1 MTIEY
6 VPRSG
11 PAGGASWHTA
21 TGSAYVPAP
30 LHTEASGGLGAVCVP
45 VVPRR
50 VRAPMFPRWIL
61 VVIFFNGY
69 QFLRW
74 GDHVRMAP
82 SGPRF
87 PTFLVALLIVLPV
100 ALFVVYRALRL
111 RRFTAR
117 DHLEVVLS
125 SAGIHTGGLVVPW
138 SEVEGVVRFGF
149 AFGPGRGGPGHR
161 SFVAVRVT
169 DFVAVRGMS
178 PVRAGLANLTRRHL
192 LVLCEAREVHDPT
205 AFADALD
212 ELVANPVAREL
223 LSGAEGVRLL
233 TTGPSWRV
241 SPR

>member
-11 PAGGASWHTA
+11 PTGGAWRTA
-21 TGSAYVPAP
+21 SGSAYVPAP

-45 VVPRR
+45 VVMRR
-50 VRAPMFPRWIL
+50 VRLLPIHWWIVL
-61 VVIFFNGY
+61 VVLVRGG
-69 QFLRW
+69 QLMLW
-74 GDHVRMAP
+74 GGRASSVVAAVV
-82 SGPRF
+82 SVVVLLL
-87 PTFLVALLIVLPV
+87 TLVV
-100 ALFVVYRALRL
+100 AYRALRL

-125 SAGIHTGGLVVPW
+125 SVGIHTGGLVVPW
-138 SEVEGVVRFGF
+138 SQIEGVVRFGF

-178 PVRAGLANLTRRHL
+178 PARAGLANLTRRHL

-205 AFADALD
+205 ALANALE

-223 LSGAEGVRLL
+223 LSGAEGARLVAS
-233 TTGPSWRV
+233 GPSWRV
-241 SPR
+241 SAR

>member
-11 PAGGASWHTA
+11 PAGGASWRTA
-21 TGSAYVPAP
+21 SGSAYVPAP
-30 LHTEASGGLGAVCVP
+30 LHTEANGGLGAVCVP

-50 VRAPMFPRWIL
+50 VQVSVFHWWIL
-61 VVIFFNGY
+61 MVVLVNGY
-69 QFLRW
+69 QLTRW
-74 GDHVRMAP
+74 GRP
-82 SGPRF
+82 SSVTIFIGVPVAAVMVVL
-87 PTFLVALLIVLPV
+87 LVA
-100 ALFVVYRALRL
+100 YRALRL
-111 RRFTAR
+111 HRFTAR
-117 DHLEVVLS
+117 EHLEVVLS
-125 SAGIHTGGLVVPW
+125 SAGIHTGGLMVPW

-149 AFGPGRGGPGHR
+149 AFGPGRGGPGNR
-161 SFVAVRVT
+161 CFVAVRVT

-223 LSGAEGVRLL
+223 LSGAEGERLL
-233 TTGPSWRV
+233 ATGPSWRV
-241 SPR
+241 SRR

>member
-6 VPRSG
+6 VPRSA
-11 PAGGASWHTA
+11 PTAGASWRTA
-21 TGSAYVPAP
+21 SGSAYVPEP

-50 VRAPMFPRWIL
+50 IQVSVFRVWIL
-61 VVIFFNGY
+61 TVVCINGF

-74 GDHVRMAP
+74 GAP
-82 SGPRF
+82 SARSVSLAVPV
-87 PTFLVALLIVLPV
+87 VALLIVMII
-100 ALFVVYRALRL
+100 AYRALRL

-117 DHLEVVLS
+117 EHLEVVLS

-138 SEVEGVVRFGF
+138 SQVDEVVRFGF
-149 AFGPGRGGPGHR
+149 ALGPGRGGPGHR
-161 SFVAVRVT
+161 SFVAVRVA

-205 AFADALD
+205 ALANALD

-223 LSGAEGVRLL
+223 LSGAEGVRLVA
-233 TTGPSWRV
+233 TGPSWRV
-241 SPR
+241 SPH

>member
-1 MTIEY
+1 M
-6 VPRSG
+6 
-11 PAGGASWHTA
+11 AA
-21 TGSAYVPAP
+21 
-30 LHTEASGGLGAVCVP
+30 
-45 VVPRR
+45 
-50 VRAPMFPRWIL
+50 L
-61 VVIFFNGY
+61 VV
-69 QFLRW
+69 
-74 GDHVRMAP
+74 V
-82 SGPRF
+82 
-87 PTFLVALLIVLPV
+87 LIL
-100 ALFVVYRALRL
+100 VYRALRL

-117 DHLEVVLS
+117 EHLEVVLS

-205 AFADALD
+205 AFANALD

-223 LSGAEGVRLL
+223 LSGAEGERLVA
-233 TTGPSWRV
+233 TGPPGGSARAEGDRTGSAPALVGPPSQQRRLGRV
-241 SPR
+241 PAEVGGEPVCLASLLGAVQEPEQVGPDRRHLRVAAQ

>member
-11 PAGGASWHTA
+11 PTSGASWRTA
-21 TGSAYVPAP
+21 SGSAYVPAP

-50 VRAPMFPRWIL
+50 VRLMPFHWWIVL
-61 VVIFFNGY
+61 VVLIRGG
-69 QFLRW
+69 QLMLW
-74 GDHVRMAP
+74 GGRSSPVVAAVV
-82 SGPRF
+82 S
-87 PTFLVALLIVLPV
+87 TVALVVGLVV
-100 ALFVVYRALRL
+100 AYRALRL

-117 DHLEVVLS
+117 EHPEVVLS
-125 SAGIHTGGLVVPW
+125 SVGVHTGGLVVPW
-138 SEVEGVVRFGF
+138 SAVEGVVRFGF

-161 SFVAVRVT
+161 SFVALQVT

-178 PVRAGLANLTRRHL
+178 PARAGLANLTRRHL

-205 AFADALD
+205 ALANALD

-223 LSGAEGVRLL
+223 LSGAEGVRLVA
-233 TTGPSWRV
+233 TGPSWRV

>member
-11 PAGGASWHTA
+11 PAGGSSWRTAS
-21 TGSAYVPAP
+21 GSPFVPAP

-50 VRAPMFPRWIL
+50 LPVLPFHWWIVVVVFVRGCQLMLWDGPTSL
-61 VVIFFNGY
+61 VVSVG
-69 QFLRW
+69 
-74 GDHVRMAP
+74 V
-82 SGPRF
+82 S
-87 PTFLVALLIVLPV
+87 VAALIVVLVV
-100 ALFVVYRALRL
+100 AYRALRL
-111 RRFTAR
+111 RRFIAR

-138 SEVEGVVRFGF
+138 SEVEGVVRFRF

-178 PVRAGLANLTRRHL
+178 PVSAGLANLTRRHL

-205 AFADALD
+205 ALANALD

-223 LSGAEGVRLL
+223 LSGAEGERLL

-241 SPR
+241 SAR

>member
-6 VPRSG
+6 VPRRGPTGGSSWRTASG
-11 PAGGASWHTA
+11 T
-21 TGSAYVPAP
+21 AYVPAP
-30 LHTEASGGLGAVCVP
+30 LHTEASGGFGAVCVP

-50 VRAPMFPRWIL
+50 VHVWPFHWWMVVVVFVRGCHLIL
-61 VVIFFNGY
+61 
-69 QFLRW
+69 W
-74 GDHVRMAP
+74 G
-82 SGPRF
+82 GP
-87 PTFLVALLIVLPV
+87 PPLVSVGVSVAALLIVLV
-100 ALFVVYRALRL
+100 LVYRALRL
-111 RRFTAR
+111 RRFTSR
-117 DHLEVVLS
+117 NHLEVVLS

-192 LVLCEAREVHDPT
+192 LVLCEAREVHNPT

-223 LSGAEGVRLL
+223 LSGAEGERML

-241 SPR
+241 SAH

>member
-11 PAGGASWHTA
+11 PAGGSSWRTAS
-21 TGSAYVPAP
+21 GSPFVPAP

-50 VRAPMFPRWIL
+50 LPVLPFHWWIVVVVFVRGCQLMLWDGPTSL
-61 VVIFFNGY
+61 VVSVG
-69 QFLRW
+69 
-74 GDHVRMAP
+74 V
-82 SGPRF
+82 S
-87 PTFLVALLIVLPV
+87 VAALIVVLVV
-100 ALFVVYRALRL
+100 AYRALRL
-111 RRFTAR
+111 RRFIAR

-138 SEVEGVVRFGF
+138 SEVEGVVRFRF

-205 AFADALD
+205 ALANALD

-223 LSGAEGVRLL
+223 LSGAEGERLL

-241 SPR
+241 SAR

>member
-11 PAGGASWHTA
+11 PAGGASWRTA
-21 TGSAYVPAP
+21 SGSAYVPAP

-50 VRAPMFPRWIL
+50 VQLLPFHWWIVVVVLIKGCQLMLWGGPTPL
-61 VVIFFNGY
+61 VVS
-69 QFLRW
+69 
-74 GDHVRMAP
+74 VAA
-82 SGPRF
+82 
-87 PTFLVALLIVLPV
+87 LVVVLL
-100 ALFVVYRALRL
+100 VVYRALRL

-117 DHLEVVLS
+117 RHLEVVLS

-138 SEVEGVVRFGF
+138 SEVEGVVRFRF

-205 AFADALD
+205 ALATALD

-223 LSGAEGVRLL
+223 LSGAEGERLL
-233 TTGPSWRV
+233 TTGPAWRV
-241 SPR
+241 SAR